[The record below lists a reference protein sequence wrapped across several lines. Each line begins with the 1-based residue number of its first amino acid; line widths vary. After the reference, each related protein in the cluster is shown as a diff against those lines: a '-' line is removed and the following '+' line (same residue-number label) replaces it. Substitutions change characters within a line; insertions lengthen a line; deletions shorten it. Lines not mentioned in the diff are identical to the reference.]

1 MYKEQTK
8 LKNVEIKDLFPGY
21 PSKIK
26 QVILIYKKNLMIYRQ
41 GLINETNRQRRE
53 GTLFS
58 VWTMDG
64 KIFVKT
70 SPDGTPIQVFSEEDL
85 DNLLEIQIIPS

>member
-1 MYKEQTK
+1 MYKELSK
-8 LKNVEIKDLFPGY
+8 LKNVKIKDLFPGY
-21 PSKIK
+21 PMEIK
-26 QVILIYKKNLMIYRQ
+26 RGIV
-41 GLINETNRQRRE
+41 INENRTMYRGGLVNEANRRRRE

-70 SPDGTPIQVFSEEDL
+70 SPDGTQIRIFSEEDR
-85 DNLLEIQIIPS
+85 DNL